1 MSKEQYRAANSKI
14 FPVIMIILGYF
25 LITFLLSIITG
36 NSTWRVWLQIGFTVS
51 AIIVDI
57 FALIKNRETK
67 ACSVAL
73 MGSCALAYVIIVLL
87 NSNAGVYTYVFA
99 LIVCSLAFLNVKLA
113 FWGNAVS
120 VAANL
125 LRVIIYWNS
134 EGDYASRSIIEMFSL
149 LLVALASITVTRLL
163 IRFNEENMA
172 SITEAAKEQELTN
185 QTMSQVA
192 DEITVHF
199 TEAMQMVDELKQCV
213 DTCNFAMQNIADST
227 ENTAESIQAQASMCV
242 EIHTAS
248 DTADG
253 EIRAMM
259 DASDRTM
266 QTISEGSDEIRKLKE
281 QAENVAAASEATVQV
296 ISQLTAQIDNVQEF
310 IGTILN
316 IAGKTNLLALNA
328 SIEAAR
334 AGEAGKGFAVVADE
348 IRELSEQTKEASNNI
363 TAIIHELNGNA
374 KSANESIEASAAS
387 VRTQN
392 EMIENMRGRFENI
405 YGEMTELAS
414 KVKNTEESVNV
425 ILTSTDTISENITHL
440 SATSEE
446 VAASSTEG
454 LRTSETSV
462 ENMNACKEVLEKISS
477 LALTLKSN

>member
-1 MSKEQYRAANSKI
+1 MTKEQYRAANSKI

-25 LITFLLSIITG
+25 LITFLLSVISG
-36 NSTWRVWLQIGFTVS
+36 VGTWQVWVQIGFTLS
-51 AIIVDI
+51 AILVSI
-57 FALIKNRETK
+57 FALIKNRDTK
-67 ACSVAL
+67 VCSVAL
-73 MGSCALAYVIIVLL
+73 MGSCALAYVVIVLL
-87 NSNAGVYTYVFA
+87 NSTVGVYTYVFA
-99 LIVCSLAFLNVKLA
+99 LIVCSIAFLNVKLA
-113 FWGNAVS
+113 VWGNVVS

-125 LRVIIYWNS
+125 LRICINFS
-134 EGDYASRSIIEMFSL
+134 TEGDYISRSVVDVFSL
-149 LLVALASITVTRLL
+149 SLMALSSIIVTSLL

-185 QTMSQVA
+185 RTMSQVA
-192 DEITVHF
+192 DDIATHF
-199 TEAMQMVDELKQCV
+199 SEAMKMVDELKQCV
-213 DTCNFAMQNIADST
+213 DTCNFAMGNIADST
-227 ENTAESIQAQASMCV
+227 ENTAEAIQAQASMCV

-248 DTADG
+248 DTAEG
-253 EIRAMM
+253 EIRDMM

-266 QTISEGSDEIRKLKE
+266 QTISEGSDEIHKLKE
-281 QAENVAAASEATVQV
+281 QAENVAAASDTTVQV
-296 ISQLTAQIDNVQEF
+296 ISRLTAQINNVQEF

-328 SIEAAR
+328 SIEVAR

-363 TAIIHELNGNA
+363 TAIIQELNGDA
-374 KSANESIEASAAS
+374 KSANESIETSAAS

-392 EMIENMRGRFENI
+392 EMIENMRVRFENI
-405 YGEMTELAS
+405 REEMNALAD

-462 ENMNACKEVLEKISS
+462 ENMNSRKEVLEKISS

>member
-25 LITFLLSIITG
+25 LITFLLSVITG

-73 MGSCALAYVIIVLL
+73 MGSGALAYVVIVLL
-87 NSNAGVYTYVFA
+87 NSNVGVYTYVFA
-99 LIVCSLAFLNVKLA
+99 LIVCSMAFLNVKLA

-120 VAANL
+120 VVANL
-125 LRVIIYWNS
+125 LRVIIHWSS
-134 EGDYASRSIIEMFSL
+134 EGDYGSRSIIEIFSL
-149 LLVALASITVTRLL
+149 ILMALASITVTRLL

-192 DEITVHF
+192 DEITAHF

-213 DTCNFAMQNIADST
+213 DTCNFAMENIADST
-227 ENTAESIQAQASMCV
+227 ENTADSIQAQAAMCV

-281 QAENVAAASEATVQV
+281 QAENVAAASDATVQV
-296 ISQLTAQIDNVQEF
+296 ISRLTAQIDNVQEF

-363 TAIIHELNGNA
+363 TAIIHELNGDA

-405 YGEMTELAS
+405 HNEMTELAS

-477 LALTLKSN
+477 LALTLKSS